1 MTNGDFGMSYRV
13 TTKRNLIIFHNPD
26 EWSMVLDRLAKDFGT
41 AIRMRHIMKR
51 ELGFTARDHQGLEPN
66 RKLGGVLDSFV
77 ISATDRPGYHYE
89 QQVHLDFYTESAQS
103 WFILKYL

>member
-1 MTNGDFGMSYRV
+1 MSSKV
-13 TTKRNLIIFHNPD
+13 TTKKNLIIFHDPED
-26 EWSMVLDRLAKDFGT
+26 WYRVLDRLAEDFGH

-51 ELGFTARDHQGLEPN
+51 ELGFTARDHRGLVPN
-66 RKLGGVLDSFV
+66 RSHAHGAFDSIVLV
-77 ISATDRPGYHYE
+77 DRPGLYHYE